1 MSDSID
7 DRDAIA
13 YAARFYASVAN
24 GTSLQEAHD
33 LGRAALAL
41 DGLPGADLPQLA
53 HALDVD
59 PRTTTLVVPPD
70 SAQDVS

>member
-24 GTSLQEAHD
+24 GSSLQEAHD
-33 LGRAALAL
+33 LGRVDLEL
-41 DGLPGADLPQLA
+41 QGLPGADLPQLA
-53 HALDVD
+53 HAPDVD
-59 PRTTTLVVPPD
+59 PSATTLVVPPIQE
-70 SAQDVS
+70 AVS